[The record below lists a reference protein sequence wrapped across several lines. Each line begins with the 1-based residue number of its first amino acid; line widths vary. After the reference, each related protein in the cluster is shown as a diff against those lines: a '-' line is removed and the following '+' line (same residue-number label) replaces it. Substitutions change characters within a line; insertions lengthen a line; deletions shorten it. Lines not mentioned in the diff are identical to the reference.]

1 MSRYPVITLCLAILV
16 AVCYCGVG
24 VAIAKGSALGIIGC
38 LVLSVVFMV
47 AGFTYKRKHLR

>member
-1 MSRYPVITLCLAILV
+1 MSRYQVITLCLAILV

-38 LVLSVVFMV
+38 LVLSVVFMG